1 MKFLKMSVVALLIAS
16 VGTVSAIEGDA
27 VSTNEPAACAK
38 SCPSGSKA
46 GGESTCAI
54 STALAKLPKMTFAVG
69 DESLCCSEMAKV
81 KSEELKKPV
90 AFVVEDEKFDSE
102 DKAFVAL
109 VAHTEKFV
117 SDFATPHTCSVSGN
131 TSIAGET
138 CGCAVKA
145 GEIASKVKA
154 AMSKVTMTYKVGAEE
169 CSCPTQAAS
178 LATAAGTARKFVIA
192 GEEETTCDMT
202 ARLNLARAKYK
213 AAVIAMAADASESLE
228 SKTVT
233 N

>member
-1 MKFLKMSVVALLIAS
+1 MKLLKRSAFALLM
-16 VGTVSAIEGDA
+16 VGAGTAFAIESDA
-27 VSTNEPAACAK
+27 VTSNEPEVCTK
-38 SCPSGSKA
+38 SCPSASVA
-46 GGESTCAI
+46 DGESTCPV

-69 DESLCCSEMAKV
+69 DESLCCSEMAKA
-81 KSEELKKPV
+81 KAEELKEPV
-90 AFVVEDEKFDSE
+90 VFVVEDEKFNSE

-117 SDFATPHTCSVSGN
+117 NDFATPHTCSISGN
-131 TSIAGET
+131 TTIAGET
-138 CGCAVKA
+138 CGCSVKA

-154 AMSKVTMTYKVGAEE
+154 AMSKVTMTYKVGEEE

-178 LATAAGTARKFVIA
+178 LAKASGTAKKFVVA
-192 GEEETTCDMT
+192 GEEETTCNMT

-213 AAVIAMAADASESLE
+213 AAVLATSAEETETSE
-228 SKTVT
+228 TVT